1 MTKHPEEQLSAYLDD
16 ELTQDERKEIED
28 HLETCE
34 SCQALLEDMADN
46 NYDLVQTFSLIE
58 APIDLEVRVMQS
70 IRAEH
75 ERQFAGKG
83 RIWGLLLIGMMT
95 LGVFYVL
102 TGAIIGKLLHG
113 WSKLVI
119 TLIYAISHFIL
130 SVPALTGGTIV
141 LSLIILVTSFI
152 SLKRLLQTST
162 S

>member
-1 MTKHPEEQLSAYLDD
+1 MSKHPEEQLSAYLDD
-16 ELTQDERKEIED
+16 ELTQDERREIEE

-58 APIDLEVRVMQS
+58 VPMNFEVRVMQS
-70 IRAEH
+70 IGAEE

-83 RIWGLLLIGMMT
+83 WVLALLLGLLT
-95 LGVFYVL
+95 LGVFYLL
-102 TGAIIGKLLHG
+102 TGAIIGKLIHG

-119 TLIYAISHFIL
+119 TLIYASSHFIL

>member
-1 MTKHPEEQLSAYLDD
+1 MSIHPEEKLSAYLDD
-16 ELTQDERKEIED
+16 ELTQDERREIEE
-28 HLETCE
+28 HLETCK

-46 NYDLVQTFSLIE
+46 NYDLVQTICLIQ
-58 APIDLEVRVMQS
+58 APMDLEIRVLQS
-70 IRAEH
+70 IGAEE

-83 RIWGLLLIGMMT
+83 RILALFLGLLT
-95 LGVFYVL
+95 LGILYLL
-102 TGAIIGKLLHG
+102 TGAVIGKLIHG
-113 WSKLVI
+113 WSKLMI

-152 SLKRLLQTST
+152 SLKRLLQTSA